1 MAAYLTREDEARSEA
16 YSEALRVAD
25 EAETDPLRAKL
36 NARLRQRQLNDPN
49 LYDPE
54 ILRATAAGDRSAEK
68 DWRVLRLG
76 ALLYLRAH
84 GGSETLSREVLDRR
98 IANELNAVAGL
109 ASAS

>member
-1 MAAYLTREDEARSEA
+1 MAAYLTREDSARSEA